1 MKFKICLIL
10 FLIAVVAPTDIVKGV
25 VKNHGDLA
33 AVLRSELLD
42 VQTREAE
49 LRIRLQMLDEDIK
62 PENIERALAGIGSTK
77 PEELREQR
85 RRLLSI
91 ERDGVLAR
99 LKLLE
104 KNRERLEAAI
114 ASAELEAYQQT
125 VRQLENESTPQQ

>member
-1 MKFKICLIL
+1 MFE
-10 FLIAVVAPTDIVKGV
+10 
-25 VKNHGDLA
+25 A
-33 AVLRSELLD
+33 AEVGRKLSKAEYKAQVPHLRSELLD